1 MIKLNKGD
9 MKGCSV
15 LEENKK
21 IVDIK
26 YKQMDKDPEI
36 KEITN
41 AMERFVL
48 EDKGVGL
55 LEGLGLTPGRIQK
68 SLDEQWEIDVNKM
81 IEEHKSYILQESQN
95 RSLDMMKKWIQ
106 DMEDSKTEIKQE
118 ATFKKLQEGVP
129 PIAINLRN

>member
-1 MIKLNKGD
+1 M
-9 MKGCSV
+9 
-15 LEENKK
+15 EENKK

-118 ATFKKLQEGVP
+118 ATFKKLQEGYR

>member
-118 ATFKKLQEGVP
+118 ATFKKLQELQQEAETQV
-129 PIAINLRN
+129 N

>member
-1 MIKLNKGD
+1 MEK
-9 MKGCSV
+9 
-15 LEENKK
+15 NKK

-48 EDKGVGL
+48 GDKGVGL
-55 LEGLGLTPGRIQK
+55 LEGLGLTPGGIQK

-81 IEEHKSYILQESQN
+81 IEEHKSYILQESQK

-106 DMEDSKTEIKQE
+106 DMEDSKTEIEQE
-118 ATFKKLQEGVP
+118 ATFKKLQELQQEAEIQV
-129 PIAINLRN
+129 IKELADEHL

>member
-1 MIKLNKGD
+1 M
-9 MKGCSV
+9 
-15 LEENKK
+15 EENKK
-21 IVDIK
+21 IIDIK

-48 EDKGVGL
+48 GDKGVGL

-81 IEEHKSYILQESQN
+81 IEEHKSYILEESQK
-95 RSLDMMKKWIQ
+95 RSLDMMQKWIQ
-106 DMEDSKTEIKQE
+106 DMEDSKMEIKKE
-118 ATFKKLQEGVP
+118 ATFKKLQE
-129 PIAINLRN
+129 LRQKAEIQVIKELADEHL

>member
-1 MIKLNKGD
+1 
-9 MKGCSV
+9 MKGWGV

-21 IVDIK
+21 IIDIK

-41 AMERFVL
+41 AMERLVL
-48 EDKGVGL
+48 GDKGVGL
-55 LEGLGLTPGRIQK
+55 LEGLGLNPGRIQK

-81 IEEHKSYILQESQN
+81 IEEHKSYILQESQK

-106 DMEDSKTEIKQE
+106 DMEDSKMEIKKE
-118 ATFKKLQEGVP
+118 ATFKKLQELQQEVE
-129 PIAINLRN
+129 IQVIKELVDEHL